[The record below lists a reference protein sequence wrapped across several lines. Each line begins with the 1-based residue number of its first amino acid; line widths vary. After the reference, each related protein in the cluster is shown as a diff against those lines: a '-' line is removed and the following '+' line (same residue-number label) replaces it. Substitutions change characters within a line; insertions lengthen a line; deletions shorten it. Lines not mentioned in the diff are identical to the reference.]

1 MTAYAH
7 EAEEWRD
14 ALRDAPPI
22 DKPSRS
28 DAGDEDRARANQ
40 DRKQGT

>member
-1 MTAYAH
+1 VTAYAH
-7 EAEEWRD
+7 EAEEWRE

-28 DAGDEDRARANQ
+28 DAGDEDRLRALQ
-40 DRKQGT
+40 AKEPR